1 MKAETE
7 DIEMLSRAIMLEA
20 QEESDQVRAEA
31 KEKAD
36 VIRKRGQLQAES
48 EAKIILDRAKA
59 DAERLRGQAVA
70 TVQLK
75 ARSAQL
81 DSREILLDD
90 VFEAAKKQLAAVKK
104 RPDYDAIA
112 AMLLREALSQ
122 LRVSKAEIQAD
133 ELTQKSL
140 KKTLG
145 EVSKEF
151 NGEFVMGSPLSEGT
165 GVVVNAADGKIHY
178 DNTLEVRLS
187 RLQSTL
193 RSSVYKVLMGEKA

>member
-1 MKAETE
+1 MKTE
-7 DIEMLSRAIMLEA
+7 AQDIEMLAQAIMLEA
-20 QEESDQVRAEA
+20 RDEADQLQKDA

-36 VIRKRGQLQAES
+36 AIRKRGQAQAES
-48 EAKIILDRAKA
+48 EAKIILDRANA
-59 DAERLRGQAVA
+59 DAERLRSQAVA

-81 DSREILLDD
+81 ASREILLDR
-90 VFEAAKKQLAAVKK
+90 VFEAAKKQLGDVKK
-104 RPDYDAIA
+104 RADYDAIA

-122 LRVSKAEIQAD
+122 LRVTKAEIQAD

-140 KKTLG
+140 KKTLA

-151 NGEFVMGSPLSEGT
+151 NGEFIMGSPLSEGT
-165 GVVVNAADGKIHY
+165 GVVVNAAGGKIHY